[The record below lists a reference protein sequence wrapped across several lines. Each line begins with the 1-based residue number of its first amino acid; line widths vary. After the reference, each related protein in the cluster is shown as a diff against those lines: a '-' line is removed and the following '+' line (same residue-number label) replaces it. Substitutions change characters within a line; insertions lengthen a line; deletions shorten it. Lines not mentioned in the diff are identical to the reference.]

1 MVRDRYADDV
11 CCDNKDVPQMHRLIG
26 YLRTLCQYT
35 ATAKGRHDILDYLYA
50 LVTFFVITA
59 LVLVILQF
67 VR

>member
-1 MVRDRYADDV
+1 
-11 CCDNKDVPQMHRLIG
+11 MHRLIG

-35 ATAKGRHDILDYLYA
+35 ATAKGQHDILDYLYA
-50 LVTFFVITA
+50 VVTFFIITA

>member
-1 MVRDRYADDV
+1 MVRDRYANDV
-11 CCDNKDVPQMHRLIG
+11 CSDNEDVLQMHRLIG

-35 ATAKGRHDILDYLYA
+35 ATAKGRRDIFDYLYA
-50 LVTFFVITA
+50 VVTFFIITA